1 MIAARQFARQRSST
15 GLPGATAKGVIELY
29 GSLSATGRG
38 RGTDRAI
45 LLGLQGHVPDL
56 VDPQRIEPAITA
68 IPAIRTAQRLEL
80 LGQHG
85 IDFHEK
91 TQLRFMRPSLAY
103 HPNGMRF
110 VAWDQ
115 AGQVLAEQAYF
126 SVGGGFVVNA
136 QGQRVLSESAV
147 TLPDNPKLPHP
158 FHTGAEL
165 LALCHARQRS
175 IAQLM
180 LDNQTQWRPAPQVGQ
195 QLDRVWAAMQGSI
208 QPGLAQRQRLD
219 GQAKRRP
226 PAPSCLATAP
236 A

>member
-1 MIAARQFARQRSST
+1 M
-15 GLPGATAKGVIELY
+15 
-29 GSLSATGRG
+29 
-38 RGTDRAI
+38 
-45 LLGLQGHVPDL
+45 
-56 VDPQRIEPAITA
+56 DPQPIEPAIAAIPA

-80 LGQHG
+80 LGRHA

-91 TQLRFMRPSLAY
+91 TQLRFMRPSLAC

-195 QLDRVWAAMQGSI
+195 ELDRVWATMLGAI

-226 PAPSCLATAP
+226 PAASCLATAP